1 LSENSSSENRPMVL
15 IAGNGSGNSASLKE
29 VMDKAGFLTS
39 TTADMMS
46 AMHLFAAGPPD
57 LVLLDAVGSE
67 DDSCKVC
74 QRIRSFPE
82 GRYVPILVVVEPGD
96 TLTGCRTFDVGAT
109 DVIVEPVNP
118 ELLICRLHYLLQEGR
133 HVSFLAEREHKL
145 AVAQRIARLG
155 SWDLNPATGMIS
167 GSEEMFSILGI
178 SRESGTISFE
188 NFLLAVQPA
197 DRHMVAS
204 TLVKACKQKSPCSME
219 FKVAHDDSVE
229 RTLRLVSSEDVAK
242 PGEEQC
248 MKGILQ
254 DITEIREEEE
264 RLRMLKQAIDCLP
277 IGITLSDLEGRIIYS
292 NPAEAE
298 IHGYA
303 AEELVGKESS
313 LLAPRNLRDPFMPNQ
328 LRNLGVVR
336 RESVNVK
343 KNGDEFPVQ
352 LTSIAVRNPDGRC
365 LGVVTTCEDIAS
377 QKEAERKIHKLAYFD
392 PLTGLPNRGMFL
404 DRFHQALALALR
416 EQRKLCLV
424 FLDLDN
430 FKDVNDSHGHDFG
443 DKLLREVAK
452 RLETTMRE
460 SDTLARFGGDEFVLL
475 LTSITSQE
483 SPALAAQRIL
493 SVFSQ
498 PVAIDGR
505 QVYSSASVGL
515 AIYPDDGTDAE
526 SLFKCADTA
535 MYHAKNEGKSRY
547 HFFSR
552 EMNQKIMRRVALE
565 NSLRQGLEKEEFF
578 LHYQPKWDLKST
590 RMLGAEVLLRWL
602 SPDYGLI
609 HPSEFIVLTES
620 SGLIF
625 DLGNWVL
632 RAACTQAKKWATAG
646 HRDFKVAVN
655 ISGKQLRR
663 PDFYDMVDGV
673 VRESGIDPRA
683 LELEF
688 TESVIMEQAD
698 KSVATLESLREMGVQ
713 LSIDDFGTGY
723 SSLNYLKNFPV
734 DRINID
740 RSFVA
745 DVNQSSDAAA
755 LVEAIIS
762 MGHSLNLKVLAEGVE
777 TGDQLQFLTDLGCDE
792 VQGFYLAQP
801 MTSADLTRKMSQNSG
816 NHLDWSDIAGVRDED
831 ALVMWVQDA
840 HN

>member
-1 LSENSSSENRPMVL
+1 MPENACTEKKPKIL
-15 IAGNGSGNSASLKE
+15 IAGCGSGISASLKD

-39 TTADMMS
+39 SVSEITA
-46 AMHLFAAGPPD
+46 AVRLFASGQPD
-57 LVLLDAVGSE
+57 FVLLDGVGSE
-67 DDSCKVC
+67 ENCCTTC
-74 QRIRSFPE
+74 QGIRSFPE
-82 GRYVPILVVVEPGD
+82 GAFVPILVVVGTGD
-96 TLTGCRTFDVGAT
+96 SETGCRAFDAGAT
-109 DVIVEPVNP
+109 DVVVIPVEP
-118 ELLICRLHYLLQEGR
+118 ELLTCRIQYLLKEAHR
-133 HVSFLAEREHKL
+133 VRSLAERERQL
-145 AVAQRIARLG
+145 AIVQRIARVG
-155 SWDLNPATGMIS
+155 NWDLNPLTGMIR
-167 GSEEMFSILGI
+167 GSEEMFRILGMPP
-178 SRESGTISFE
+178 ESGTISFE
-188 NFLLAVQPA
+188 NFLLAVQPS

-204 TLVKACKQKSPCSME
+204 SLVSACKRKAPCSLE
-219 FKVAHDDSVE
+219 FKIGRAAPGV
-229 RTLRLVSSEDVAK
+229 RMLRLLCQTDVAV
-242 PGEEQC
+242 QDDVHC
-248 MKGILQ
+248 VKGTLQ
-254 DITEIREEEE
+254 DITEMREAEE
-264 RLRMLKQAIDCLP
+264 RLRFLKQAIDCLP
-277 IGITLSDLEGRIIYS
+277 IGITLSDIEGRIIYS

-298 IHGYA
+298 IHGYS
-303 AEELVGKESS
+303 AEELLGTWPSPLE
-313 LLAPRNLRDPFMPNQ
+313 AQNLKSPLTSEQ
-328 LRNLGVVR
+328 LNNLGVVR

-343 KNGDEFPVQ
+343 KNGEEFPVQ
-352 LTSIAVRNPDGRC
+352 LTSIPVRNPDGRC
-365 LGVVTTCEDIAS
+365 MGIITTCEDIAG

-404 DRFHQALALALR
+404 DRFHQALALAYR

-443 DKLLREVAK
+443 DKLLREVAV
-452 RLETTMRE
+452 RLESTMRE

-498 PVAIDGR
+498 PIEINGR
-505 QVYSSASVGL
+505 QIYSSASVGL
-515 AIYPDDGTDAE
+515 ALYPDDGTDAE

-565 NSLRQGLEKEEFF
+565 NSLRQGLEKDEFF
-578 LHYQPKWDLKST
+578 LYYQPKWDLKST
-590 RMLGAEVLLRWL
+590 RMLGAEVLLRWR

-632 RAACTQAKKWATAG
+632 RAACAQAKAWETAG

-663 PDFYDMVDGV
+663 PDFYDTVNGI
-673 VRESGIDPRA
+673 VRESGIDPKA

-698 KSVATLESLREMGVQ
+698 TSVTTLEALRKMGVQ

-745 DVNQSSDAAA
+745 DVNESNDAAA

-777 TGDQLQFLTDLGCDE
+777 NGDQLQFLTDLGCDE

-801 MTSADLTRKMSQNSG
+801 MTSADLTRKMAYG
-816 NHLDWSDIAGVRDED
+816 NGKPLDWGALAGIRDD
-831 ALVMWVQDA
+831 DSLVMWT
-840 HN
+840 H